1 MESCQTC
8 KAPICI
14 SHLSL
19 FHNLSPMQSGK
30 IVKHV
35 TRRGFNKGDI
45 FLNQGD
51 VIAQFV
57 IVSRGQ
63 FKAVSVNE
71 EGKAKVIHYL
81 KTGDFFGQDS
91 LFEKKEMTYSIE
103 AMSDGALCMIDSATM
118 QELIHNE
125 PDLALSILNELNH
138 RVSQLESELSTI
150 HAESL
155 EVRLMNLLT
164 QLSHDYG
171 VKDDHGIRL
180 NCPLSQD
187 EMAMRLGVSRESVN
201 RKLKQLEKNERI
213 KIQSR
218 REIIIY

>member
-1 MESCQTC
+1 MESCLTC

-19 FHNLSPMQSGK
+19 FRNLSPIQSGR
-30 IVKHV
+30 IIKHV
-35 TRRGFNKGDI
+35 TRRGFNKGEI

-51 VIAQFV
+51 IISQFV

-63 FKAVSVNE
+63 FKALSINE
-71 EGKAKVIHYL
+71 DGKAKVVQYL

-91 LFEKKEMTYSIE
+91 LFKEKEIAYSIE
-103 AMSDGALCMIDSATM
+103 AMSDGALCMIDSITM
-118 QELIHNE
+118 HELIHNE
-125 PDLALSILNELNH
+125 PDLALSILDELNN
-138 RVSQLESELSTI
+138 RVNQLEMELTTV

-155 EVRLMNLLT
+155 EVRLMNLLI
-164 QLSHDYG
+164 QLSNDYG
-171 VKDDHGIRL
+171 VKVEHGIKL

-201 RKLKQLEKNERI
+201 RKLKQLEKDDRI
-213 KIQSR
+213 RIQSR

>member
-19 FHNLSPMQSGK
+19 FHNLNSIQRGK

-35 TRRGFNKGDI
+35 TRSGFNKGDI

-51 VIAQFV
+51 VISQFV

-63 FKAVSVNE
+63 FKAVSVNQ
-71 EGKAKVIHYL
+71 EGKAKVVQYL

-91 LFEKKEMTYSIE
+91 LFEKKELMYSIE
-103 AMSDGALCMIDSATM
+103 AMTEGALCMIDSKTM
-118 QELIHNE
+118 QELIHSE

-171 VKDDHGIRL
+171 VKENRGIRL

-201 RKLKQLEKNERI
+201 RKLKQLEKNHRI

>member
-19 FHNLSPMQSGK
+19 FHNLNSIQSGK

-35 TRRGFNKGDI
+35 TRSGFNKGDI

-51 VIAQFV
+51 VISQFV

-71 EGKAKVIHYL
+71 DGRAKVVNYL

-91 LFEKKEMTYSIE
+91 LFEKKEIMYSIE
-103 AMSDGALCMIDSATM
+103 AMTEGALCMIDSKTM
-118 QELIHNE
+118 QELIHSE

-171 VKDDHGIRL
+171 VKENRGIRL

-201 RKLKQLEKNERI
+201 RKLKQLEKNNRI